1 MTERIYTYNEALEKI
16 KPNLK
21 VLIKKRKLREF
32 YRLYRDKYN
41 LSYHTLQQ
49 IASDTNKKEFPDTL
63 FALMKIFGY
72 KTERTK
78 AFRIYEDDNLDNN
91 SDTNFSVE

>member
-1 MTERIYTYNEALEKI
+1 MTEHLYTYQDALDKI

-32 YRLYRDKYN
+32 YRLYKDKYN

-63 FALMKIFGY
+63 FALMNIFGY
-72 KTERTK
+72 KIERTK
-78 AFRIYEDDNLDNN
+78 AYKIFVDDISDIN
-91 SDTNFSVE
+91 SFS